1 MISSMA
7 KRYGLNLKYSKTVN
21 VMHVNKS
28 VININ
33 VNFHHSS
40 RELGFS
46 VEFASK

>member
-1 MISSMA
+1 MIFSMVEH
-7 KRYGLNLKYSKTVN
+7 YGLNLWYSKTVN
-21 VMHVNKS
+21 VMYVNKS

-33 VNFHHSS
+33 VIFHPSS